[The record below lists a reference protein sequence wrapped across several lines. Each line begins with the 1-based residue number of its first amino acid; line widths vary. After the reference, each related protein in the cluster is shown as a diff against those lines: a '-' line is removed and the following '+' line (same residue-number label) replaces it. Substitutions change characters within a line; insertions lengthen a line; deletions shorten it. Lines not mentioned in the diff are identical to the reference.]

1 MTSSMNHDADPRQ
14 TIVED
19 IDAYLEDGMP
29 VFDENTEKVGDVK
42 MYSAAAGYLM
52 VGTGVFNEQDLYIP
66 FRLILSI
73 GPHDIFL
80 AASKETLAE
89 QYTQPPQAR
98 TIVETRLV
106 AGRGGSMSPQTREVQ
121 VLPSGY
127 DGGLVEVNAVPLS
140 SVTDRLAVGMV
151 VYDAT
156 GKRLGD
162 ITEYDTTRG
171 LLVVEQGI
179 LKPTILLIP
188 FSDIQ
193 SISLDNLSV
202 YLSMPKDAVVK
213 EHRRPAHEN

>member
-162 ITEYDTTRG
+162 ITEYDTSRS
-171 LLVVEQGI
+171 LMVVEKGI
-179 LKPTILLIP
+179 FKPRAVFVP
-188 FSDIQ
+188 FSAITDI
-193 SISLDNLSV
+193 DMGMFTV
-202 YLSMPKDAVVK
+202 YLSIPEDALLK
-213 EHRRPAHEN
+213 EHSMFPSNG